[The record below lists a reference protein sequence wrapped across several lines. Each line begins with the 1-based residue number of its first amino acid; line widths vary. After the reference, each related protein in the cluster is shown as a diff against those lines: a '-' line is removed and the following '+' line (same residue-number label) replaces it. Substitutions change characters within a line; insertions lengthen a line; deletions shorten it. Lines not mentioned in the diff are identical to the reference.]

1 VTLVAKG
8 TRWFAS
14 VNTQYN
20 PIFGVINF
28 ARDAQAGLLNLSTTA
43 LAGRERQV
51 ASGVFPALRAIYR
64 QERGKGAAS
73 PQNQQWIDLWK
84 QLQDAGGSTGYRDL
98 YASAEDRTKELE
110 KELRR
115 LDRGAASQAA
125 HYVLDWLSDYNEAM
139 ENAVRVSAFKV
150 ALDAGISNERAASLA
165 KNLTVNFNRKGRQTR
180 ELGAFYAFFNAAVQG
195 TVRMWDTLRGPTGK
209 KIMAGGVALG
219 AVNALIGM
227 ALMGGAG
234 DDEDDNWDKIPEFI
248 KERNIVVP
256 ISREDYLSIPLPLGF
271 HFLPNLGRLAVE
283 FMLGGPDKT
292 AGRQLGRLFQVV
304 LDAFNPLGGSQTL
317 SQTLMPTVA
326 DPAVALW
333 QNRDWT
339 GRPIYRENMN
349 PLDPQ
354 PGPAMAKDSATPWAK
369 GGAMLA
375 NWATGGTKYQ
385 PGMWSPTPDQI
396 DYVIG
401 QLTGGIGR
409 EIGKLAQTVSA
420 PFSGDELPPHKI
432 PLLGRLYGNTR
443 GISGQSEAFYEN
455 VKRLNQIENELQ
467 GRAKNREDV
476 EAYRRSEPLA
486 GMVAEGNRA
495 EAAVSRLRRMRREVQ
510 LRQEAGYQERVRE
523 IDAEIGRVM
532 EGLNWGVT
540 AKLRGFENLS
550 GLVSQ

>member
-1 VTLVAKG
+1 VAL
-8 TRWFAS
+8 
-14 VNTQYN
+14 Y
-20 PIFGVINF
+20 
-28 ARDAQAGLLNLSTTA
+28 AGLST
-43 LAGRERQV
+43 
-51 ASGVFPALRAIYR
+51 
-64 QERGKGAAS
+64 
-73 PQNQQWIDLWK
+73 
-84 QLQDAGGSTGYRDL
+84 
-98 YASAEDRTKELE
+98 
-110 KELRR
+110 
-115 LDRGAASQAA
+115 
-125 HYVLDWLSDYNEAM
+125 
-139 ENAVRVSAFKV
+139 
-150 ALDAGISNERAASLA
+150 ERAASLA

-195 TVRMWDTLRGPTGK
+195 TVRMWETLRGPMGK

-256 ISREDYLSIPLPLGF
+256 ISRTDYLSIPLPLGF
-271 HFLPNLGRLAVE
+271 HFLPNVGRLAVE

-339 GRPIYRENMN
+339 GRPIYREDMN

-369 GGAMLA
+369 GAATLA

-420 PFSGDELPPHKI
+420 PFPGDELPPHKI

-455 VKRLNQIENELQ
+455 VKRLNQVENELQ

-476 EAYRRSEPLA
+476 EAYRRGEPLA
-486 GMVAEGNRA
+486 DLVLEGNKA

-510 LRQEAGYQERVRE
+510 LRQEEGYQERVRE
-523 IDAEIGRVM
+523 IDVEIGRVM
-532 EGLNWGVT
+532 EGLNRGVT
-540 AKLRGFENLS
+540 GRLREGPALS
-550 GLVSQ
+550 GAPR